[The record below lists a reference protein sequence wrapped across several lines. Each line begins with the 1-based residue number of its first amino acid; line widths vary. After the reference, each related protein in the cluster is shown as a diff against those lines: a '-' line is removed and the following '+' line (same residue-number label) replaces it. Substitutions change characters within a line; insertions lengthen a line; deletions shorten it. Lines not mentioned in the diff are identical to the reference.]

1 MHLSIHASEVM
12 QPFLLSLR
20 GQASLQE
27 DEKSLETGDR
37 RFEFVARH
45 TDKLIFALFQFL
57 TFGDIAHVTLDNVV
71 TIFLV
76 QVAYDLQRPTLT
88 FSGVAH
94 HCLITENMFLL
105 QFS

>member
-20 GQASLQE
+20 GQASLQKG
-27 DEKSLETGDR
+27 EKALETGDR

-45 TDKLIFALFQFL
+45 TDKLIFALFQLL
-57 TFGDIAHVTLDNVV
+57 TFGDIANVTLDDVV

-76 QVAYDLQRPTLT
+76 QVAYDLQRPTQP
-88 FSGVAH
+88 FSGMEQ
-94 HCLITENMFLL
+94 HCLIT
-105 QFS
+105 